1 MAGTREG
8 GLKAY
13 KTAVKRYGK
22 EFHTKI
28 GAEGGKKSRGG
39 GFAYDDRSAFEKL
52 LKKPTRAQLAGA
64 KGGTISKRRKR
75 NEA

>member
-1 MAGTREG
+1 MAGSREG

-13 KTAVKRYGK
+13 KTTLETYGK
-22 EFHTKI
+22 DHYVKI